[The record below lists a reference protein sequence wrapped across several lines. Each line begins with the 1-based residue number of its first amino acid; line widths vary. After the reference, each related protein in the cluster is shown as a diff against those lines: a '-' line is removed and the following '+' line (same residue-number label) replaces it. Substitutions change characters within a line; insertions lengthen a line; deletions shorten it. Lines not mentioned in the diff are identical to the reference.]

1 MSTVDV
7 SAPVVRELKG
17 CLASLS
23 LLFLGQ
29 HLWTLRITQP
39 KGGESIAC
47 ICRCCEEARKSY
59 RVATGVWPTTEQEHT
74 AMRAW
79 GTGI

>member
-1 MSTVDV
+1 MTVDV
-7 SAPVVRELKG
+7 SAPVVRALKER
-17 CLASLS
+17 LASLS

-39 KGGESIAC
+39 EGGESIAC

-59 RVATGVWPTTEQEHT
+59 RVATGAWPTTDEEHR

-79 GTGI
+79 GAGM